1 MKIIK
6 IIKKGNI
13 EPKSI
18 KEKCSKCKTVFEYT
32 NADVK
37 PDFRDGDY
45 VECPVCGSFISAKRT
60 FGDIIIDSISHNT
73 FDRSRDC

>member
-1 MKIIK
+1 MK

-32 NADVK
+32 NGDVK
-37 PDFRDGDY
+37 SDRDGDY
-45 VECPVCGSFISAKRT
+45 VECPICNSFIAAKRT
-60 FGDIIIDSISHNT
+60 FGNSIIDNSRDIYV
-73 FDRSRDC
+73 DRSKYC